1 MRRTTLTVLLSVAAL
16 LCASM
21 LAPAFGAPKAMSAV
35 SLAKKLANTT
45 KIAKRADRNAKRAI
59 AGLQHVSGGGTGGTG
74 ATGPRGPKGDKG
86 DPGTAAN
93 KGDPGPPGPPGA
105 KGDQGD
111 QGIQGIQGDPG
122 SPGTPGTKGD
132 KGDQGDQGL
141 QGIQGIQGVQ
151 GPPGFASVFI
161 TTSTFSTPGGSFASG
176 IADCPD
182 SLPHAV
188 AGGYDVS
195 DSIGNLFNVMQNR
208 PLADGSGWLVR
219 MRSGAANPFTTEVWA
234 VCVK

>member
-132 KGDQGDQGL
+132 KGDQGL